1 MRAIFSP
8 SKLCGEIAAIPS
20 KSDVHR
26 ALICA
31 ALSNSETLL
40 QMSDFSSEDIR
51 ATIRCLGSLGA
62 AINKVGQGLSV
73 SPITTLPQNP
83 LIDCG
88 ESGSTLR
95 FMLPV
100 VAAMGCGGTFVGSG
114 RLPERPITP
123 LLNALRERGIDT
135 DKETLPLTLKGK
147 LTSGVFNLPGNV
159 SSQFISGL
167 LLALPLVDGGGE
179 IRLTTPLES
188 VGYVNMT
195 LETMR
200 KFGADPDILPLAW
213 KVSGDGFTSPGQY
226 SIDGDWS
233 NAAFFLAG
241 GALGQAV
248 TVSGLSEKSFQ
259 KDKQISPILQRFGSE
274 VSVSDNKLSHFS
286 STLTG
291 IGVLDISEI
300 PDLVPILAVVAAL
313 SPGETLLANGSR
325 LRIKESDRL
334 RTVAQ
339 MLSSLGADIRE
350 GTDYLVINGKQSL
363 SGGQV
368 VSSNDHRLAMAAA
381 IAATRCTGEVVL
393 DGAQAINK
401 SYPNFYEHYRQ
412 LGGIVDLT
420 D

>member
-1 MRAIFSP
+1 MQAVFSP
-8 SKLCGEIAAIPS
+8 SKLRGEIDAIPS

-31 ALSNSETLL
+31 ALSDSETLL
-40 QMSDFSSEDIR
+40 QMSNFSSEDIR
-51 ATIRCLGSLGA
+51 ATIRCLESLGA
-62 AINKVGQGLSV
+62 AICKGSQGLAV
-73 SPITTLPQNP
+73 TPIKTLPQTP

-100 VAAMGCGGTFVGSG
+100 VAALGCGGTFVGSG
-114 RLPERPITP
+114 RLPERPISP
-123 LLNALRERGIDT
+123 LLNALREHGIET
-135 DKETLPLTLKGK
+135 DRETLPLTLKGK
-147 LTSGVFNLPGNV
+147 LTSGVFNLPGNI

-179 IRLTTPLES
+179 IRLTAALES

-195 LETMR
+195 LETMK
-200 KFGADPDILPLAW
+200 KFGAAPDILPLTW
-213 KVSGDGFTSPGQY
+213 NVSGDGFTSPGQY

-241 GALGQAV
+241 GALGKRV
-248 TVSGLSEKSFQ
+248 TVSGLSYDSFQ
-259 KDKQISPILQRFGSE
+259 KDKQISPILRRLGSI
-274 VSVSDNKLSHFS
+274 VSLSDNRLSHCS
-286 STLTG
+286 SILTG

-313 SPGETLLANGSR
+313 SPGDTRLANGSR

-334 RTVAQ
+334 HTVAQ

-350 GTDYLVINGKQSL
+350 GTDYLVINGKESL

-381 IAATRCTGEVVL
+381 IAATRCTGQVVL
-393 DGAQAINK
+393 DGADAVNK
-401 SYPNFYEHYRQ
+401 SYPNFYEHYKQ

-420 D
+420 Y